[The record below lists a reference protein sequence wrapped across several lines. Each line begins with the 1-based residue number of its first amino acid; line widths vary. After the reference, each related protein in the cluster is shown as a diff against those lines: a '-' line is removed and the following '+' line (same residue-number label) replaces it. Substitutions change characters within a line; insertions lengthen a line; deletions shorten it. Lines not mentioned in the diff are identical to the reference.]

1 MAETNYKFPLV
12 DDEGKLFDKFPLI
25 ILYLSSGDTV
35 ELNYFTEFAFGYRP
49 TRYMVEDEFIP
60 KVEYHSYFISPQWTC
75 KEFLRHVSDRLNKEQ
90 VLQTSNDE
98 FVLMNNVC
106 KIKIIEQGGDIIC
119 FGKGEW
125 HNKTF
130 FTEEEPYVANEN
142 EIEIEMKEN
151 VENVIVKFD
160 VDEWVSNI
168 AFKNED

>member
-35 ELNYFTEFAFGYRP
+35 ELNYFTEFAAGYRP
-49 TRYMVEDEFIP
+49 TRYMVGDEFIP

-75 KEFLRHVSDRLNKEQ
+75 KEFLRHASDRLNEKQ

-98 FVLMNNVC
+98 FTLMNNVC

-119 FGKGEW
+119 FGKGTW
-125 HNKTF
+125 VNKSFYSEETPHVADAHDIVLKKK
-130 FTEEEPYVANEN
+130 EEP
-142 EIEIEMKEN
+142 MKIDGKK
-151 VENVIVKFD
+151 V
-160 VDEWVSNI
+160 VDDFMNSLL
-168 AFKNED
+168 KNE